1 MGGSLLR
8 ILKKM
13 ATPYAVDDK
22 HGAITET
29 SSPPR
34 DTAAVG
40 YCSHH
45 TIENSRYFIRDTRE
59 LQSKSDHPNEDKHF
73 LVKEYITPRYSVMA
87 VFDGHDGS
95 KASSLAD
102 QFLYSK
108 LINPN
113 VVDELSLRKEPKT
126 KLIEVIEETETKF
139 FEKINKYVQE
149 KDEIL
154 STLPKVIM
162 PWGGYQS
169 LYYP

>member
-1 MGGSLLR
+1 MGGSLQR
-8 ILKKM
+8 IYLKKM

-40 YCSHH
+40 YSSHH
-45 TIENSRYFIRDTRE
+45 TIENSRYFICDTRE
-59 LQSKSDHPNEDKHF
+59 LQSKSDHPNEDRHF
-73 LVKEYITPRYSVMA
+73 LVKEYIRPKYSVMA

-102 QFLYSK
+102 QCLYSK
-108 LINPN
+108 LTNPN
-113 VVDELSLRKEPKT
+113 VVDELHLSPRKELTT
-126 KLIEVIEETETKF
+126 KLIKVIEGTETKF
-139 FEKINKYVQE
+139 FDEINNYVQE

-162 PWGGYQS
+162 P
-169 LYYP
+169 